1 MAATS
6 PEKSRRTQAERRS
19 RSEEALLDAAAAV
32 IAQRGIDRASLTS
45 IGTRAGMSRALPA
58 HHFGSKDAMVDRL
71 AERAQE
77 RLSDAMVAAILD
89 SELDLPQAS
98 ALDVLR
104 FMVGA
109 YLELFVEPTPDNL
122 ALVALWGA
130 VIPAEASV
138 VGLVDA
144 DRRAVAGWAAVI
156 ERGQD
161 DGSIRTDV
169 DPNAAGVALL
179 ALTRGVAALLLID
192 PELVDLPSV
201 RRTCDDWIATAL
213 AAPVIN

>member
-1 MAATS
+1 MTTTS
-6 PEKSRRTQAERRS
+6 PGRVRRTQAERRS
-19 RSEEALLDAAAAV
+19 RSEEALLDAAAAL
-32 IAQRGIDRASLTS
+32 IAERGIDRASLTS
-45 IGTRAGMSRALPA
+45 IGTRAQMSRALPA

-77 RLSDAMVAAILD
+77 RLSDAMVAAIDRSSLD
-89 SELDLPQAS
+89 RGEAS
-98 ALDVLR
+98 ALDLLR

-109 YLELFVEPTPDNL
+109 YLELFVEPTPDDV

-138 VGLVDA
+138 AGLVDA
-144 DRRAVAGWAAVI
+144 DRRAVAGWAALI
-156 ERGQD
+156 ERGRR

-213 AAPVIN
+213 ACPNVG

>member
-1 MAATS
+1 
-6 PEKSRRTQAERRS
+6 
-19 RSEEALLDAAAAV
+19 
-32 IAQRGIDRASLTS
+32 
-45 IGTRAGMSRALPA
+45 MSRALPA
-58 HHFGSKDAMVDRL
+58 HHFGSKDTMVDRL

-77 RLSDAMVAAILD
+77 RLSDAMVAAIER
-89 SELDLPQAS
+89 SELDRGEAS

-109 YLELFVEPTPDNL
+109 YLELFVAPTPDDV

-138 VGLVDA
+138 AGLVDA
-144 DRRAVAGWAAVI
+144 DRRAVTGWAVVI
-156 ERGQD
+156 ERGQE

-169 DPNAAGVALL
+169 DPSAAGVALL

-213 AAPVIN
+213 VSPDIA

>member
-6 PEKSRRTQAERRS
+6 PGSPRRTQAERRS
-19 RSEEALLDAAAAV
+19 RSEEALLDAAAAL
-32 IAQRGIDRASLTS
+32 IAERGIDRASLTS
-45 IGTRAGMSRALPA
+45 IGTRSGMSRALPA

-71 AERAQE
+71 VERAQE
-77 RLSDAMVAAILD
+77 RLSDAMVAALLH
-89 SELDLPQAS
+89 SELDREQAS
-98 ALDVLR
+98 ALDILR

-109 YLELFVEPTPDNL
+109 YLELFVTPTPDNL

-138 VGLVDA
+138 AGLVDA

-156 ERGQD
+156 ERGHD
-161 DGSIRTDV
+161 DGSIRPDA
-169 DPNAAGVALL
+169 DPDAAGVALL

-192 PELVDLPSV
+192 PELVDLPSL
-201 RRTCDDWIATAL
+201 RQTCDDWIAIAL
-213 AAPVIN
+213 APPVID

>member
-1 MAATS
+1 MVATS
-6 PEKSRRTQAERRS
+6 PTPRRTQAERRS

-32 IAQRGIDRASLTS
+32 IAERGIDRASLTS

-77 RLSDAMVAAILD
+77 RLSDAMVGALLH
-89 SELDLPQAS
+89 SELDREQAS
-98 ALDVLR
+98 ALDILR

-109 YLELFVEPTPDNL
+109 YLELFVAPTPDNL

-130 VIPAEASV
+130 VIPADASV
-138 VGLVDA
+138 AGLVDA
-144 DRRAVAGWAAVI
+144 DRRAVAGWAAVV
-156 ERGQD
+156 ERGQE
-161 DGSIRTDV
+161 DGSIRPDV

-201 RRTCDDWIATAL
+201 RRTCDDWIAIAL
-213 AAPVIN
+213 APPVID

>member
-6 PEKSRRTQAERRS
+6 PEQPRRTQAERRS
-19 RSEEALLDAAAAV
+19 RSEEAILDAAAGV
-32 IAQRGIDRASLTS
+32 IAERGIDRASLTS
-45 IGTRAGMSRALPA
+45 IGTRAGLSRALPA
-58 HHFGSKDAMVDRL
+58 HHFGSKDALVDRL

-77 RLSDAMVAAILD
+77 RLGDAMVAAIQQSD
-89 SELDLPQAS
+89 VDGDEAS
-98 ALDVLR
+98 ALDFLR

-109 YLELFVEPTPDNL
+109 YLELFVAPTPDDI

-138 VGLVDA
+138 AGLVEA
-144 DRRAVAGWAAVI
+144 DRRAAAGWAVVI
-156 ERGQD
+156 ERGQE
-161 DGSIRTDV
+161 DGSIRADV

-213 AAPVIN
+213 AAPAIH

>member
-6 PEKSRRTQAERRS
+6 PTPRRTQAERRS
-19 RSEEALLDAAAAV
+19 QSEEALLDAAAAV
-32 IAQRGIDRASLTS
+32 IAERGIDRASLTS

-58 HHFGSKDAMVDRL
+58 HHFGSKDAMIHRL
-71 AERAQE
+71 VERSQE
-77 RLSDAMVAAILD
+77 RLSDEMVAALLHSDLD
-89 SELDLPQAS
+89 REQAS
-98 ALDVLR
+98 ALDILR

-109 YLELFVEPTPDNL
+109 YLELFVDPTSDNL

-130 VIPAEASV
+130 VIPADASV
-138 VGLVDA
+138 EGLIDA

-156 ERGQD
+156 ERGHD
-161 DGSIRTDV
+161 DGSIRADV
-169 DPNAAGVALL
+169 DPAAAGVALL
-179 ALTRGVAALLLID
+179 ALTRGIAALLLID

-213 AAPVIN
+213 APPVIG

>member
-6 PEKSRRTQAERRS
+6 PGKPRRTQAERRS
-19 RSEEALLDAAAAV
+19 QSEEALLDAAAAV
-32 IAQRGIDRASLTS
+32 IAERGIDRASLTS
-45 IGTRAGMSRALPA
+45 IGTRSGMSRALPA
-58 HHFGSKDAMVDRL
+58 HHFGSKDAMIHRL

-77 RLSDAMVAAILD
+77 RLSDTMVAALRH
-89 SELDLPQAS
+89 SELDLAEAS
-98 ALDVLR
+98 ALDILR

-138 VGLVDA
+138 EGLVDA

-156 ERGQD
+156 ERGRE
-161 DGSIRTDV
+161 DGSIRADV
-169 DPNAAGVALL
+169 DPSAAGVALL
-179 ALTRGVAALLLID
+179 ALTHGVAALLLID
-192 PELVDLPSV
+192 PQLVDLPSV

-213 AAPVIN
+213 SSPVIV

>member
-6 PEKSRRTQAERRS
+6 PGTPRRTQAERRS

-32 IAQRGIDRASLTS
+32 IAERGIDRASLTS

-58 HHFGSKDAMVDRL
+58 HHFGSKDAMVHRL
-71 AERAQE
+71 TERAQE
-77 RLSDAMVAAILD
+77 RLSDTMVGALAHSDVDL
-89 SELDLPQAS
+89 ELSS

-109 YLELFVEPTPDNL
+109 YLELFVDPTTDDV
-122 ALVALWGA
+122 ALVALWGS
-130 VIPAEASV
+130 VIPADASV
-138 VGLVDA
+138 AGLLDA

-156 ERGQD
+156 ERGHQ
-161 DGSIRTDV
+161 DGSIRSDV
-169 DPNAAGVALL
+169 DPMAAGVALL

-201 RRTCDDWIATAL
+201 RRTCDDWIEAAL
-213 AAPVIN
+213 TPPIID

>member
-1 MAATS
+1 MVATS
-6 PEKSRRTQAERRS
+6 PTPRRTQAERRS

-32 IAQRGIDRASLTS
+32 IAERGIDRASLTS

-77 RLSDAMVAAILD
+77 RLSDAMVGALLH
-89 SELDLPQAS
+89 SELDREQAS
-98 ALDVLR
+98 ALDILR

-109 YLELFVEPTPDNL
+109 YLELFVAPTPDNL

-130 VIPAEASV
+130 VIPAVASV
-138 VGLVDA
+138 AGLVDA

-156 ERGQD
+156 ERGQE
-161 DGSIRTDV
+161 DGSIRPDA
-169 DPNAAGVALL
+169 DPDAAGVTLL

-201 RRTCDDWIATAL
+201 RQTCDDWIAIAL
-213 AAPVIN
+213 APPVID